1 MNGWRRLAWW
11 FDGSRRD
18 REIADEMRS
27 HLQMATERHLSAGAA
42 PDEARRLAEQDFGNL
57 AQIRQATRE
66 IWTWAWLEHLLQDVK
81 FGARILWHAPAL
93 SLTAVVLIAL
103 VVGGNTT
110 VYSIVRMLLT
120 SPAAGVS
127 TEGLLA
133 VSQVRPT
140 SDEPFVSYPNFLD
153 LAGEPLAARG
163 AAGWS
168 AERLTVAV
176 GGISYAVFGGLVT
189 EGFFE
194 TFGVGARLGETL
206 GSSHASVP
214 GGLAAV
220 VSERFWKDKLGES
233 PNVLGRPLTVNG
245 QPATI
250 VGVAANGFR
259 GATLTPGED
268 IWLPLAPYYRAIGSE
283 PALADRAQPLVLV
296 AVRAPAEMTRRAVQ
310 ARLDT
315 LAARLVSAYPQ
326 TNTDHRFVV
335 SDYSSTALL
344 PLQRMS
350 GPFIALMG
358 VITFLTLVVVA
369 ANVANLMLVRALA
382 RQREIAVRQSM
393 GASRGRVV
401 RLLVTEGATVS
412 AVAWLLASGVAWGL
426 SRALVRL
433 VGPSGSSAMAAFTP
447 DWRVAGYAMILAIA
461 ATVAFTTAP
470 ALRAWRQP
478 VLPWLRAGEPSVAH
492 GRSRVTSALVVTQIA
507 FSVVLL
513 TSAGLVY
520 RSVALLESRAP
531 GFDPQRLL
539 LVTLRASERGA
550 FVDRAVTADER
561 IAGFARLERLRER
574 VLADGR
580 LEAATYVRR
589 VPGAY
594 LNVGVPIQRPD
605 APPISAIRRP
615 VGPGY
620 LGVLGLTPL
629 AGRDILASDRRGGP
643 RIAVVN
649 EHLAQALWPGLSA
662 IGRTLTVGESEPAEI
677 VGVAPN
683 AFFDGPSHDPHPRYV
698 FVAEQQSDGDPPIDP
713 SLMIRYRGS
722 LAEAVGAAGEA
733 IGDVDATVPI
743 VASETMANRLA
754 LVTELERTVSGMLA
768 AFAVLSLVVAS
779 IGLYAIAAFNMR
791 RRTRDFG
798 IRLALG
804 ATPRQ
809 VRAAVVQEGV
819 RLAGLGLVLGCAVS
833 AGVAAAIGG
842 SWLGV
847 TPTDPPTY
855 SGVVLV
861 LAATSLLASAVP
873 AWHAAR
879 VDVVDA
885 LRQE

>member
-42 PDEARRLAEQDFGNL
+42 PDEARRRAEQDFGNL

-66 IWTWAWLEHLLQDVK
+66 VWTWAWLEHLLQDVK

-206 GSSHASVP
+206 GSSQASVP

-310 ARLDT
+310 ARWT
-315 LAARLVSAYPQ
+315 PTRRPTPITGSWCRTTRLRHSCP
-326 TNTDHRFVV
+326 
-335 SDYSSTALL
+335 SS
-344 PLQRMS
+344 
-350 GPFIALMG
+350 GC
-358 VITFLTLVVVA
+358 
-369 ANVANLMLVRALA
+369 
-382 RQREIAVRQSM
+382 
-393 GASRGRVV
+393 RGR
-401 RLLVTEGATVS
+401 S
-412 AVAWLLASGVAWGL
+412 
-426 SRALVRL
+426 SR
-433 VGPSGSSAMAAFTP
+433 SWGSS
-447 DWRVAGYAMILAIA
+447 
-461 ATVAFTTAP
+461 
-470 ALRAWRQP
+470 
-478 VLPWLRAGEPSVAH
+478 
-492 GRSRVTSALVVTQIA
+492 RS
-507 FSVVLL
+507 
-513 TSAGLVY
+513 
-520 RSVALLESRAP
+520 
-531 GFDPQRLL
+531 
-539 LVTLRASERGA
+539 
-550 FVDRAVTADER
+550 
-561 IAGFARLERLRER
+561 
-574 VLADGR
+574 
-580 LEAATYVRR
+580 
-589 VPGAY
+589 
-594 LNVGVPIQRPD
+594 
-605 APPISAIRRP
+605 
-615 VGPGY
+615 
-620 LGVLGLTPL
+620 
-629 AGRDILASDRRGGP
+629 
-643 RIAVVN
+643 
-649 EHLAQALWPGLSA
+649 
-662 IGRTLTVGESEPAEI
+662 
-677 VGVAPN
+677 
-683 AFFDGPSHDPHPRYV
+683 
-698 FVAEQQSDGDPPIDP
+698 
-713 SLMIRYRGS
+713 
-722 LAEAVGAAGEA
+722 
-733 IGDVDATVPI
+733 
-743 VASETMANRLA
+743 
-754 LVTELERTVSGMLA
+754 
-768 AFAVLSLVVAS
+768 
-779 IGLYAIAAFNMR
+779 
-791 RRTRDFG
+791 
-798 IRLALG
+798 
-804 ATPRQ
+804 
-809 VRAAVVQEGV
+809 
-819 RLAGLGLVLGCAVS
+819 
-833 AGVAAAIGG
+833 
-842 SWLGV
+842 
-847 TPTDPPTY
+847 
-855 SGVVLV
+855 
-861 LAATSLLASAVP
+861 
-873 AWHAAR
+873 
-879 VDVVDA
+879 
-885 LRQE
+885 